1 MLKKFVLFALLLMPV
16 MGFAQEQRIAY
27 FRSNDVIPM
36 MPESIQMLDSLRSS
50 ENALQAELETMA
62 DEYTKKLT
70 ALSEQQATMPE
81 SIKTLRLRE
90 IERLRES
97 VETFQRQAGQI
108 QEELQ
113 RSLFA
118 PIEAKIR
125 KVLEEVGTENHYAY
139 IINADT
145 MLMLYISPQSPD
157 ATPLVKAKLGFAAK
171 SGCNAFGE
179 SQIRTEI
186 INETIVIAG
195 LTRNDKL

>member
-157 ATPLVKAKLGFAAK
+157 ATPLVKAKLGLK
-171 SGCNAFGE
+171 
-179 SQIRTEI
+179 
-186 INETIVIAG
+186 
-195 LTRNDKL
+195 